1 MKKIG
6 FQTLGCR
13 LNQYETDSLVTS
25 FTEAGYEVVSFED
38 EADAYI
44 INTCTVT
51 NRSDRKSR
59 NTVNRATKREEE
71 PIVVVTGCYVD
82 SEKEALEAAEG
93 ITYVVDNDR
102 KSEIFS
108 IVDAHFKGEFIQ
120 PNNLTGDRFAFNT
133 AIDGF
138 HTRGMVKIQDGC
150 DNFCTFCIIP
160 HVRGRAVSRP
170 VEQVLTN
177 VRKAVAD
184 GFKEV
189 VITGVN
195 ISRYNHE
202 GVTFE
207 DLIQKILDLDLD
219 FRLRISS
226 MEPEMV
232 GEKFIELLGH
242 PRMTPHLHLCLQSGS
257 EKTLLKMR
265 RQYTYQEYSDL
276 VQKIQTRY
284 PGFHFTTD
292 IIVGFPG
299 ETEED
304 FQETLDAIETLGF
317 GHVHTF
323 PYSRRKNT
331 RADRMIDQIPD
342 HVKKDRAEKV
352 RLLAE
357 DNKRSYRASMVGKT
371 ERVLIEKVVE
381 GTAYGYGSHYVP
393 YQFPWE
399 GESNLFVEVE
409 TLELSEGED
418 PFLIGRPC

>member
-25 FTEAGYEVVSFED
+25 FTKAGYDVVPFEE

-51 NRSDRKSR
+51 NKSDRKSR
-59 NTVNRATKREEE
+59 NTVNKAKNRTEN
-71 PIVVVTGCYVD
+71 PVVVVTGCYVD
-82 SEKEALEAAEG
+82 SDREALEAAEG

-120 PNNLTGDRFAFNT
+120 PTNLVGDRFAYNT
-133 AIDGF
+133 AVDGF
-138 HTRGMVKIQDGC
+138 HTRGMIKIQDGC

-170 VEQVLTN
+170 VDKILDN
-177 VRKAVAD
+177 VKKAVAQ

-195 ISRYNHE
+195 ISRYNYE
-202 GVTFE
+202 GVSFE
-207 DLIQKILDLDLD
+207 DLIEQILNLDLD

-226 MEPEMV
+226 MEPEMI
-232 GEKFIELLGH
+232 GDKFYKLLNH
-242 PRMTPHLHLCLQSGS
+242 PKMTPHLHLCLQSGS

-265 RQYTYQEYSDL
+265 RQYTYQQYKDIVTKVRSTNDN
-276 VQKIQTRY
+276 
-284 PGFHFTTD
+284 FHITTD
-292 IIVGFPG
+292 LIVGFPG
-299 ETEED
+299 ESDED
-304 FQETLDAIETLGF
+304 FNETISAIREIGF

-331 RADRMIDQIPD
+331 RADRMIDQIPES
-342 HVKKDRAEKV
+342 VKKDRAEQI
-352 RLLAE
+352 RNASE
-357 DNKRSYRASMVGKT
+357 ECKRIYGQSLIGQT
-371 ERVLIEKVVE
+371 ERVLIEKVID
-381 GTAYGYGSHYVP
+381 GMAQGYGQHYVP
-393 YQFPWE
+393 IQFPWD
-399 GESNLFVEVE
+399 GSNNEFVNVNI
-409 TLELSEGED
+409 LGLSEGDD
-418 PFLIGRPC
+418 PHLIGATC